1 MGREVM
7 DQWTR
12 HARWAYRD
20 MYPQLVA
27 ELFGTSIECLLQD
40 VAAGS
45 PVYPRP
51 REVGLGNP
59 TWSELAVFSAIWER
73 FPALGSR
80 IPRLFPDP
88 GASRA
93 AAFVGTQVHALGGR
107 LKVDRYGVHFWLPG
121 DGRGVLALAYGAGV
135 DDGSASAAARLLRA
149 LPTVSAVIVPE
160 VRAMTVPG
168 GQFGDHQPSVHV
180 AERGRSLLSAWAW
193 FDVVALLRTDIPW
206 FADGADLDTIVSWRP
221 GVPARPS
228 AVHRAGCSALITTVS
243 HLRKGA

>member
-1 MGREVM
+1 M

-12 HARWAYRD
+12 HARWAHRD

-27 ELFGTSIECLLQD
+27 ELFDTSTECLLQD
-40 VAAGS
+40 IAAGS

-73 FPALGSR
+73 FPALGPR

-88 GASRA
+88 GSSRA
-93 AAFVGTQVHALGGR
+93 AEFVGTQVLALGSR
-107 LKVDRYGVHFWLPG
+107 LNVHRYGVHLWLPG
-121 DGRGVLALAYGAGV
+121 DSRGVVALAYRAGA
-135 DDGSASAAARLLRA
+135 DDVCAPAAARLLRE

-160 VRAMTVPG
+160 VRARTVPG

-180 AERGRSLLSAWAW
+180 AERGSSPLSAWAW

-206 FADGADLDTIVSWRP
+206 FSDGADLDTIVSWHP

-228 AVHRAGCSALITTVS
+228 AVDRAGCSALITTVN

>member
-1 MGREVM
+1 M

-27 ELFGTSIECLLQD
+27 ELFDISIECLLQD
-40 VAAGS
+40 VAEGS

-73 FPALGSR
+73 FPTLGPR

-88 GASRA
+88 WSSRA
-93 AAFVGTQVHALGGR
+93 AEFVGTQVLALGGR
-107 LKVDRYGVHFWLPG
+107 LNVDRYGVHLWLPR
-121 DGRGVLALAYGAGV
+121 DGRGVVALAYRSGV
-135 DDGSASAAARLLRA
+135 DDVSASAAARLLRE

-180 AERGRSLLSAWAW
+180 AERGSSPLSAWAW
-193 FDVVALLRTDIPW
+193 FDAVALLRTDIPW
-206 FADGADLDTIVSWRP
+206 FSDGADLDTIVSWCP
-221 GVPARPS
+221 GAPARPS
-228 AVHRAGCSALITTVS
+228 EGHRAGCSALITTVS